1 MFSISSRLRQFS
13 KTCNYPI
20 YLESFLY
27 QNKIHGSIRK
37 LYPMKICHLKS
48 CPLLF
53 KYSLGT
59 YQRRYS
65 KSRIYKMW
73 IFSHPTIRLI
83 LLEPLI
89 FPRAI
94 YTFMLSSCS
103 NLIGRSSSSS
113 WLFFRSGLLRHHH
126 WLYPPLPDCR
136 SISSSLLAS
145 VYSGSPLISQHFA
158 SWKKKKKTLYSL
170 LKTLLNIF
178 GGSGIISSEF
188 IFSWYLT
195 ASSYLFLRLTWH
207 FTWSHYTLTVIW
219 WVTEVKFVKAKTLK
233 DVEWEKQDI
242 DSLQNPEDGPAHL
255 EDACHL
261 SCLSHNPWNA
271 GDSLL
276 PATVTLF
283 SFQ

>member
-158 SWKKKKKTLYSL
+158 SWKKKKNPLFSLKNTPQHLWWIWHHIFWIHFLLVPDSKQLFVPQTHLAFYMKSLYSHSYMVGNWGKICQSQNFERCRVR
-170 LKTLLNIF
+170 KTRHWF
-178 GGSGIISSEF
+178 TSE
-188 IFSWYLT
+188 S
-195 ASSYLFLRLTWH
+195 RR
-207 FTWSHYTLTVIW
+207 WSCSFRGCLPS
-219 WVTEVKFVKAKTLK
+219 K
-233 DVEWEKQDI
+233 
-242 DSLQNPEDGPAHL
+242 
-255 EDACHL
+255 L
-261 SCLSHNPWNA
+261 SQP
-271 GDSLL
+271 
-276 PATVTLF
+276 
-283 SFQ
+283 